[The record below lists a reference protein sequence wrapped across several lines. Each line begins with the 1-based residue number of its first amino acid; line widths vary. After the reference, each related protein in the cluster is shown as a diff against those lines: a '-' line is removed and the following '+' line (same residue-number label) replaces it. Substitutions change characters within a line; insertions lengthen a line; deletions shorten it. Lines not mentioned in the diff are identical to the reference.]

1 MKNEKIKMRKSCT
14 SFFIYYS
21 SFVIF
26 YFLLG
31 IGITG
36 AAYGQ
41 QPASYQHLLRA
52 YEDNDIINIR
62 GLGTDQGYSNGSR
75 FDYFFIKDKPSR
87 FFLHRM
93 MPKAGDSSIDT
104 YGVSVMQVIFTPKNI
119 IKRIPD
125 KNDFPY
131 AGAIFATHSLH
142 STNQIQKYNWQTE
155 WLLGVM
161 GPPSLG
167 EETQRLAH
175 KTFGLIEPGGWDY
188 QLKTDLLLNLSV
200 AAEKQF
206 AHINNTVEFIGGA
219 QAFAGTALNGA
230 SVYSL
235 IRIGKMTPYFSG
247 YLSQFTM
254 PKGKQ
259 RRTQLYGI
267 IRPSV
272 EWVLS
277 NALIDG
283 GVFNK
288 GRQPV
293 PERDPD
299 NDEPEMGN
307 MERKRLI
314 GKLDYG
320 IVFSLGW
327 VCVSF
332 TQTTMTPMVKGTDMQ
347 EVGNISLFIA
357 W

>member
-1 MKNEKIKMRKSCT
+1 MEWPK
-14 SFFIYYS
+14 FI
-21 SFVIF
+21 IRL
-26 YFLLG
+26 LLG
-31 IGITG
+31 VCITG

-41 QPASYQHLLRA
+41 QPANYRHLLRV
-52 YEDNDIINIR
+52 YEDNDIINVR
-62 GLGTDQGYSNGSR
+62 GQGTDQGYSNGTR
-75 FDYFFIKDKPSR
+75 FDYFYIKEKPAR
-87 FFLHRM
+87 FFLHRI

-104 YGVSVMQVIFTPKNI
+104 YGFSIMQVIFTPKNI

-125 KNDFPY
+125 KHDFPY
-131 AGAIFATHSLH
+131 AGALFATHSLH
-142 STNQIQKYNWQTE
+142 SANQIKKYGWQTE

-161 GPPSLG
+161 GPPALG
-167 EETQRLAH
+167 KEVQRLAH
-175 KTFGLIEPGGWDY
+175 RTFGLIQPGGWDY
-188 QLKTDLLLNLSV
+188 QLKTDLLLNFNV
-200 AAEKQF
+200 AAEKQI

-235 IRIGKMTPYFSG
+235 IRIGKMPPYFSG
-247 YLSQFTM
+247 YLSQFAM
-254 PKGKQ
+254 PKGSA
-259 RRTQLYGI
+259 RRIQLYGI

-272 EWVLS
+272 EWVLG

-299 NDEPEMGN
+299 NDEPEMGDR
-307 MERKRLI
+307 ERKRLI

-320 IVFSLGW
+320 VVFSLGRA
-327 VCVSF
+327 CVSF
-332 TQTTMTPMVKGTDMQ
+332 TQTTMTPMVKGTDIQ